1 MQARKEHIHKAI
13 LEAAKD
19 EFALKGREKA
29 SLTAIAKAA
38 GVSPGTVYIY
48 FKDKRDLYDSCL
60 PPSVAEELKKLADSS
75 ILNAGNRRLESL
87 TVSRDSHG
95 PIIEFLLRN
104 RREVLILAQR
114 DEWEGVFVGLLQGS
128 ALEYFDGIG
137 RALSQDE
144 ARFLRF
150 LYEGLL
156 ERILTALRNGPATE
170 EEIRKLIAYH
180 VAGLKGVF

>member
-1 MQARKEHIHKAI
+1 MQSRKEHIHTAL

-19 EFALKGREKA
+19 EFARKGMEKA

-60 PPSVAEELKKLADSS
+60 PPSVAEELTKLADKG
-75 ILNAGNRRLESL
+75 ILNAGKRSLELL
-87 TVSRDSHG
+87 TVTRESHG
-95 PIIEFLLRN
+95 PLIEFLLRN

-114 DEWEGVFVGLLQGS
+114 GEWKGVFVDFLQGS

-137 RALSQDE
+137 RTLTQDE

-156 ERILTALRNGPATE
+156 ERLLAALRSGPANE
-170 EEIRKLIAYH
+170 DKIQKLIAYH

>member
-1 MQARKEHIHKAI
+1 MQSRKEHIHKAL

-19 EFALKGREKA
+19 EFALKGMEKA

-60 PPSVAEELKKLADSS
+60 PPSVAEGLKKIADRG
-75 ILNAGNRRLESL
+75 ILSAGNRNLELL
-87 TVSRDSHG
+87 TVSRESHG
-95 PIIEFLLRN
+95 PLIEFLLEN
-104 RREVLILAQR
+104 RREVLILAQHG
-114 DEWEGVFVGLLQGS
+114 EWKGEVVSILQGS
-128 ALEYFDGIG
+128 ALAYFVGIG
-137 RALSQDE
+137 RTLTQDE

-156 ERILTALRNGPATE
+156 ERLLAVLRNGPTTE
-170 EEIRKLIAYH
+170 DEIQKLIAYH